1 MQVEAYV
8 QYVVFVDD
16 DDDELMRWGRKACED
31 EDKENDRSGFI
42 AASAID
48 YHR

>member
-1 MQVEAYV
+1 MVDIYV
-8 QYVVFVDD
+8 QFVVFVDD

-42 AASAID
+42 AASAAD
-48 YHR
+48 FRR